1 MEACLTGAM
10 HVDEKSGNIIH
21 DDKICIGC
29 FTCVMV
35 CPFGAIITDFSGS
48 KTPLKCD
55 LCPSLE
61 TPACVA
67 NCPNE
72 ALVLEE
78 VAE

>member
-1 MEACLTGAM
+1 MHIDEATGKVV
-10 HVDEKSGNIIH
+10 HDQEK
-21 DDKICIGC
+21 CIGC
-29 FTCVMV
+29 WTCVMV
-35 CPFGAIITDFSGS
+35 CPFSALIVEPNIS

-72 ALVLEE
+72 ALTVEE
-78 VAE
+78 VEE